1 MLNIIIQ
8 YNENIYNSFQLIIG
22 NYFIFL
28 LFAIKFIKF
37 LCIFKYVFLFHL
49 NLKYDAAN
57 TYISFLID
65 IVIIKHSL
73 SVK

>member
-37 LCIFKYVFLFHL
+37 FVHI
-49 NLKYDAAN
+49 
-57 TYISFLID
+57 
-65 IVIIKHSL
+65 
-73 SVK
+73 

>member
-8 YNENIYNSFQLIIG
+8 YNENIYNSFQIIIG

-28 LFAIKFIKF
+28 LFAINLLSF
-37 LCIFKYVFLFHL
+37 LYIFKYVFLFHL
-49 NLKYDAAN
+49 NLKYYAAN